1 MEDGPICDAFHRI
14 DIARGDMT
22 ITYFEFGTLAAMD
35 VFHQMSVDV
44 AVMEVGIG
52 GELDAVNIFD
62 ADVALNYRYRYRSSE
77 VARLRPR
84 DDRSSKRLASCAK
97 RPVIVS
103 DPEPPQSV
111 RDKADELEAPLYQLG
126 VDYHL

>member
-1 MEDGPICDAFHRI
+1 
-14 DIARGDMT
+14 MT

-62 ADVALNYRYRYRSSE
+62 ADVALITALDLDHQKWLGSDRVCWIRPLSLKRHFTNWVSIT
-77 VARLRPR
+77 VLRAVTSTGIGLDLR
-84 DDRSSKRLASCAK
+84 
-97 RPVIVS
+97 IN
-103 DPEPPQSV
+103 
-111 RDKADELEAPLYQLG
+111 
-126 VDYHL
+126 